1 MTKKIKCK
9 NCETEFIPT
18 LGAAQPACPQCQ
30 TPAPMATARAAFAT
44 GEPVLLPAAGASDE
58 FDLQWMPPGR
68 QTPCCFVEG
77 QPRDLEFTVKPEH
90 ATAFNAQ
97 LQRLRSTAA
106 AGQGDAPYIDF
117 NHEDGRASGRPT
129 EFYWGGEDP
138 KKGGIRLKGKWTA
151 SGRQAVTGEAPEFT
165 RFSPE
170 WYFDEDSEPLAIGIN
185 LGGLVNRAAFQ
196 QIASVKAGAANH
208 NQKTDMTK
216 EEFSALL
223 TDALKPINSEIAAL
237 KATAKGT
244 ETVPVK
250 TGETTELEKAIAK
263 AMTPITQKLTDMEN
277 AAATG
282 RKAQA
287 KSAVQIHVTRGAIAP
302 ADTASVE
309 FWENAWLANAGSA
322 ETQMQK
328 LPGKVAGRV
337 IVQPGAG
344 RTHTATAA
352 AAELSEPERLM
363 LEGARKLREGNK
375 AIASD
380 AQALE
385 VYLRTPEG
393 NALYAETLAGRS
405 NQRRDVSVAR

>member
-1 MTKKIKCK
+1 MNKKIKCK
-9 NCETEFIPT
+9 NCAAEFIPT
-18 LGAAQPACPQCQ
+18 LGSATPACPQCQ

-44 GEPVLLPAAGASDE
+44 GEPVLLPAAGTGDE

-106 AGQGDAPYIDF
+106 AGQGDTPYIDF

-151 SGRQAVTGEAPEFT
+151 SGRQAVTGDAPEFT

-208 NQKTDMTK
+208 NTKTEMTK

-237 KATAKGT
+237 KATAKGA
-244 ETVPVK
+244 ETVP
-250 TGETTELEKAIAK
+250 TGETDLEKAIAK
-263 AMTPITQKLTDMEN
+263 AMTPITQKLTDMEK
-277 AAATG
+277 AALAD
-282 RKAQA
+282 RKALA
-287 KSAVQIHVTRGAIAP
+287 KAAVLVHVKRDAIAP
-302 ADTASVE
+302 ADTASIE

-322 ETQMQK
+322 EAQMQK
-328 LPGKVAGRV
+328 LAGKVAGRV
-337 IVQPGAG
+337 IAQPGAG

-352 AAELSEPERLM
+352 GAELSEAERLM
-363 LEGARKLREGNK
+363 IDGAKKLRESNK

-385 VYLRTPEG
+385 AYLRTAEG

-405 NQRRDVSVAR
+405 NQRRDVQVAR